1 MKREWTIKDPFPFL
15 QRKKFKIRSK
25 YSLFFFAFIKDLFPE
40 MVLYCD
46 ILIPPSSI
54 HSDATPIYIIEREML
69 FLYIFLAFLPYRR
82 HLLFYI
88 FIILENYIPD
98 TKLVDSVLILP
109 EEYKQAVKTFIEVI
123 LWTYNIHF
131 FKCQKDRS
139 VENGCVLLTFPPS
152 RVMFFAR

>member
-1 MKREWTIKDPFPFL
+1 
-15 QRKKFKIRSK
+15 
-25 YSLFFFAFIKDLFPE
+25 

-98 TKLVDSVLILP
+98 THNP
-109 EEYKQAVKTFIEVI
+109 Y
-123 LWTYNIHF
+123 
-131 FKCQKDRS
+131 
-139 VENGCVLLTFPPS
+139 
-152 RVMFFAR
+152 

>member
-1 MKREWTIKDPFPFL
+1 MFFYIFLTIPCMKREWTIKDPFPFL

-69 FLYIFLAFLPYRR
+69 FLYIFLAFFALPTAFTFLY
-82 HLLFYI
+82 FYYSWKLHSGYTQS
-88 FIILENYIPD
+88 ILKSFSNQQCSEISGISTTIWSGYVSLTIP
-98 TKLVDSVLILP
+98 L
-109 EEYKQAVKTFIEVI
+109 
-123 LWTYNIHF
+123 
-131 FKCQKDRS
+131 
-139 VENGCVLLTFPPS
+139 
-152 RVMFFAR
+152 

>member
-1 MKREWTIKDPFPFL
+1 MFFYIFLTIPCMKREWTIKDPFPFL

-123 LWTYNIHF
+123 L
-131 FKCQKDRS
+131 
-139 VENGCVLLTFPPS
+139 
-152 RVMFFAR
+152 